1 MLMGILILF
10 DCEIQMTSYT
20 VHKIFSHNSMQ
31 LLLVQGRTN
40 DVPIELC
47 VYNEHTGNTVMR
59 LTSPTLESFERA
71 IALIRDAEQV

>member
-1 MLMGILILF
+1 
-10 DCEIQMTSYT
+10 MTSYT
-20 VHKIFSHNSMQ
+20 VHKIFTYNSMQ

-59 LTSPTLESFERA
+59 LTTPSLEEFERA
-71 IALIRDAEQV
+71 IALIRNAE

>member
-20 VHKIFSHNSMQ
+20 VHKIFTHNSLQ
-31 LLLVQGRTN
+31 LLLVQGRST
-40 DVPIELC
+40 DMPIELC

-59 LTSPTLESFERA
+59 LTSPTLAEFERA
-71 IALIRDAEQV
+71 IALIRNAE

>member
-1 MLMGILILF
+1 
-10 DCEIQMTSYT
+10 
-20 VHKIFSHNSMQ
+20 MQ